1 MNPLPMV
8 WADLRAMRW
17 SALITV
23 LLIGIAVAIGVAVS
37 AQERAMRQASARAS
51 DDFPLII
58 GAPSSQTQLVLT
70 AVYLQAE
77 ALPLID
83 GNILNTLAQDPRVA
97 GAAPLAYGD
106 IVQGYPVVGTT
117 QNFVTRWGRLQPIE
131 GRLFEQENEAV
142 IGFSVKLA
150 LGDAVMPSHGVAG
163 HAPTPGVADEAEAEN
178 RHEHTQ
184 LKIVGRLPQLNSP
197 WDRAILIPVESVWET
212 HGLGNGHRMDDGPLG
227 PPFDAEKVPNV
238 PAIVAKPAQVA
249 QAYQLRSTYRQ
260 NGTMALFPAEVLVQ
274 LYQAMG
280 NVKEWLV
287 LAAMINNIIVF
298 LAILLLLV
306 TLVGLRRRRYAIL
319 RALGATRGYV
329 ACIVGL
335 GATILMTAGCGVG
348 LVMGWG
354 GAWLVSHF
362 LTSQT
367 GIVIDPRP
375 SMDEFRLIGLMIG
388 IGSLCAM
395 LLAALAA
402 RGEPTTALRG

>member
-77 ALPLID
+77 ALPLMD

-106 IVQGYPVVGTT
+106 IVKGYPVVGTT
-117 QNFVTRWGRLQPIE
+117 ENFVTRWGRLAPVE
-131 GRLFEQENEAV
+131 GRLFGQENEAV
-142 IGFSVKLA
+142 IGFAVKLSI
-150 LGDAVMPSHGVAG
+150 GDTVQPSHGVAG
-163 HAPTPGVADEAEAEN
+163 HAPVPGEVDSEEAGH
-178 RHEHTQ
+178 RHAHTN
-184 LKIVGRLPQLNSP
+184 LTVVGRLPQLNSP

-212 HGLGNGHRMDDGPLG
+212 HGLGNGHQVDGGALG
-227 PPFDAEKVPNV
+227 APFDAEKVPGV
-238 PAIVAKPAQVA
+238 PAIVVKPAQVF

-287 LAAMINNIIVF
+287 FATAINNVVVF

-319 RALGATRGYV
+319 RALGATRRYIAFV
-329 ACIVGL
+329 VGL
-335 GATILMTAGCGVG
+335 GAAMMMTAGCSLG
-348 LVMGWG
+348 LVLGWG
-354 GAWLVSHF
+354 SSLLLSKII
-362 LTSQT
+362 TSQT
-367 GIVIDPRP
+367 GLVIDPRP
-375 SMDEFRLIGLMIG
+375 GLDELGLVGGMIGLG
-388 IGSLCAM
+388 ALCA
-395 LLAALAA
+395 LFLTGLAS
-402 RGEPTTALRG
+402 RGEPSAALRS